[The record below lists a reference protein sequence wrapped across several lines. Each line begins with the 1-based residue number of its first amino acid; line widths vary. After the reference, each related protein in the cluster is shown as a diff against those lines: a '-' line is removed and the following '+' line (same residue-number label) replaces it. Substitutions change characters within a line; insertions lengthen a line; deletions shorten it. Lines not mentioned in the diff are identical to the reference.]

1 MTTALR
7 NATVPEA
14 REFDAPTQAVQAL
27 GRESW
32 GYRSDEDYY
41 SDRHIIES
49 IDRVLAMGGD
59 YILNVGPKADGSLP
73 EENLSTLAQV
83 GNWYRRVRE
92 AFDGTVPASTVIDD
106 DAIGMHGGARHV
118 PRDSMLV
125 TRKGNTIFVH
135 LPAAPQSTGLILK
148 PLRVAP
154 ERATLLNDG
163 SELRATVE
171 TTPWHWQEPP
181 YLRLSGLPVNRMTDT
196 VMVIR
201 LDFADDVAE

>member
-1 MTTALR
+1 M
-7 NATVPEA
+7 
-14 REFDAPTQAVQAL
+14 
-27 GRESW
+27 
-32 GYRSDEDYY
+32 
-41 SDRHIIES
+41 
-49 IDRVLAMGGD
+49 
-59 YILNVGPKADGSLP
+59 
-73 EENLSTLAQV
+73 STLAQV

-118 PRDSMLV
+118 SRDSMLV
-125 TRKGNTIFVH
+125 TRKGNTIYVH

-171 TTPWHWQEPP
+171 ITPWHWQEPP

-201 LDFADDVAE
+201 LELGDEVVE

>member
-1 MTTALR
+1 MA
-7 NATVPEA
+7 
-14 REFDAPTQAVQAL
+14 
-27 GRESW
+27 
-32 GYRSDEDYY
+32 
-41 SDRHIIES
+41 
-49 IDRVLAMGGD
+49 
-59 YILNVGPKADGSLP
+59 
-73 EENLSTLAQV
+73 TLAQV
-83 GNWYRRVRE
+83 GNWYRRIRE
-92 AFDGTVPASTVIDD
+92 AFEGTVPASTVIED
-106 DAIGMHGGARHV
+106 DAIGMHGGEQHV

-125 TRKGNTIFVH
+125 TRTGNTIYVH

-201 LDFADDVAE
+201 LEFGQDVVD